1 LNFRP
6 VVEKPPGT
14 VVETPPGTV
23 VETPPGTVAFL
34 RQTLP
39 SCALNETDALH
50 GPQPF
55 LFFALAETAYFFDS
69 RFFNLQLLA
78 RPTTVQDK
86 VPTFTCVER
95 IGDARCVEAK
105 LKVTVRSIFPDLP
118 FAEMTVIEGLD
129 GFADTEIA
137 ATTVPETPDRI
148 SDINTA
154 TADLR
159 LNTAML
165 FPPENIL
172 YSHW

>member
-1 LNFRP
+1 MD
-6 VVEKPPGT
+6 PPGI

-23 VETPPGTVAFL
+23 VETPPGTVGFL
-34 RQTLP
+34 RQTRP

-55 LFFALAETAYFFDS
+55 LFFARARTLYLCDFI
-69 RFFNLQLLA
+69 FFNLQLFA
-78 RPTTVQDK
+78 RPATVHDD

-105 LKVTVRSIFPDLP
+105 LKVTATSSFPERT
-118 FAEMTVIEGLD
+118 FAEMTVIEGLE

-137 ATTVPETPDRI
+137 STTEPETPDRTSKTNI
-148 SDINTA
+148 PA
-154 TADLR
+154 ADLR
-159 LNTAML
+159 LNTATL